1 MYKIASG
8 LAGGGRWPLSPPFPE
23 SPPPGGGRFPLEPP
37 PAFRLSRRGLTL
49 AEIVI
54 VVCLAALLGTMVWM
68 VLNSASRQNRLD
80 GRQAEVAR
88 LADSLWAV
96 LREDFRSA
104 TAVASGPDR
113 LDLAVARLDA
123 EGLPA
128 VATVTW
134 SWSRGRVRRSAPGQG
149 TRLFDFDSMVGGDY
163 LWEFTPSPGL
173 VREQALSLK
182 VGLPDGRVLYSGQ
195 ERLSMDRR

>member
-1 MYKIASG
+1 MNG
-8 LAGGGRWPLSPPFPE
+8 PV
-23 SPPPGGGRFPLEPP
+23 
-37 PAFRLSRRGLTL
+37 SRRGLTL

-54 VVCLAALLGTMVWM
+54 VACLAALLGAVVWT
-68 VLNSASRQNRLD
+68 VLASASRQNQHD

-113 LDLAVARLDA
+113 LVLAVARLDG
-123 EGLPA
+123 EGLP
-128 VATVTW
+128 VVGTVTW
-134 SWSRGRVRRSAPGQG
+134 SWTRGKVRRSVPGQG
-149 TRLFDFDSMVGGDY
+149 PRLFDFDAVVGGDY
-163 LWEFTPSPGL
+163 LWELTPSPGS
-173 VREQALSLK
+173 VQEQALCLK
-182 VGLPDGRVLYSGQ
+182 IGLPDGGVLYSGQ

>member
-1 MYKIASG
+1 MAPPPASG
-8 LAGGGRWPLSPPFPE
+8 LF
-23 SPPPGGGRFPLEPP
+23 
-37 PAFRLSRRGLTL
+37 RRGLSLVET
-49 AEIVI
+49 
-54 VVCLAALLGTMVWM
+54 VVVVFLAALLGAVVWM

-88 LADSLWAV
+88 LADSLWAA

-113 LDLAVARLDA
+113 LDLAVARVGAD
-123 EGLPA
+123 GLPA

-134 SWSRGRVRRSAPGQG
+134 SWSRGRVTRSSPGQG
-149 TRLFDFDSMVGGDY
+149 FRSFDFDAVVGREY
-163 LWEFTPSPGL
+163 QWEFTPSPGSG
-173 VREQALSLK
+173 RKQALSLTI
-182 VGLPDGRVLYSGQ
+182 GLPGGGVLYSGQ